1 MSAATSVPPFFDD
14 NADVIVL
21 SGSTPHIHLV
31 SLAGVPSSNSSAWV
45 NSAGRRCFDFV
56 LASALLAVA
65 SPLMAITALL
75 VRLTSPGPV
84 LFRQRRAG
92 RYRIPFTLYKFR
104 SMHVNLD
111 PGSPLTVDGDPRITR
126 LGAILRRYKLDE
138 LPQLWNV
145 LRGDL
150 SLVGPRPKLPHL
162 EALDLPYRPGV
173 TGVATLAFRNEE
185 KILSELRECH
195 VSAFYDRCVKPR
207 KAELDERYMRRATL
221 RSDLSLLCRTAS
233 SCILGS
239 DSLCNQETETLLD
252 MAAAWPTISSQPPA
266 DDAASPAAVTGY
278 FARVE
283 LHGAKWPRD
292 YRKLDRALQKQGF
305 SNFVQGRDCPHRL
318 PMALY
323 FTLNG
328 ADDLRTVAGAV
339 KRCADRTGYSNN
351 VLVVKSAGSR
361 FYSSTPQEVSAE
373 EISEEISE
381 EAA

>member
-1 MSAATSVPPFFDD
+1 MSAAPSVPPFFDE

-21 SGSTPHIHLV
+21 SGNTPQIHLV
-31 SLAGVPSSNSSAWV
+31 SQTGVLPSCASAWV
-45 NSAGRRCFDFV
+45 NSAGRRCFDFAI
-56 LASALLAVA
+56 ASALLAIA
-65 SPLMAITALL
+65 SPLMAATALL
-75 VRLTSPGPV
+75 VHLTSPGPV

-92 RYRIPFTLYKFR
+92 RYRLPFTLYKFR

-126 LGAILRRYKLDE
+126 LGTILRRYKLDE

-185 KILSELRECH
+185 KILSELRECQ
-195 VSAFYDRCVKPR
+195 VPAFYDHCVKPR

-221 RSDLSLLCRTAS
+221 WTDLGLLWRTAS
-233 SCILGS
+233 SCIRGS
-239 DSLCNQETETLLD
+239 DGLCDQETEMLLD
-252 MAAAWPTISSQPPA
+252 MAASWPATSSQDTA
-266 DDAASPAAVTGY
+266 EPAAFTGY

-283 LHGAKWPRD
+283 LHGAEWPQD
-292 YRKLDRALQKQGF
+292 YRKLDRALQKYGF
-305 SNFVQGRDCPHRL
+305 SNFVQGHDSPRRL

-323 FTLNG
+323 FTINR
-328 ADDLRTVAGAV
+328 ADDLRTVAGTV
-339 KRCADRTGYSNN
+339 KRCADRTGFSNN
-351 VLVVKSAGSR
+351 VLVIKSAGSR
-361 FYSSTPQEVSAE
+361 FYSSGTEEMGEEVA
-373 EISEEISE
+373 
-381 EAA
+381 